1 MSDAPADFVKSKRA
15 GILAFKIAVTRIVA
29 KSRLNQTKSRHD
41 IENVSEKLHL
51 QGAVRM
57 SERMKQ
63 GKSQG

>member
-15 GILAFKIAVTRIVA
+15 GILAFEIAVTRIVA
-29 KSRLNQTKSRHD
+29 KSRLNQTKSRQD

-51 QGAVRM
+51 QGVVRM